1 MLITSHMRKKFFLL
15 IIVCLVMGAVT
26 DIEGNFTIL
35 NVLSTVFLSAGW
47 QNCQKDAFDGFL

>member
-1 MLITSHMRKKFFLL
+1 MRKKFFLL

-26 DIEGNFTIL
+26 DIEGNFTL
-35 NVLSTVFLSAGW
+35 LTVLSTVFLSAGW

>member
-1 MLITSHMRKKFFLL
+1 MRKKFFLL

-35 NVLSTVFLSAGW
+35 NV
-47 QNCQKDAFDGFL
+47 NCQKDAFDGFL

>member
-1 MLITSHMRKKFFLL
+1 MRKKFFLL

-26 DIEGNFTIL
+26 DIEGNFTTL
-35 NVLSTVFLSAGW
+35 NVLSTVFLSVGW